1 MSDTFSKAT
10 RSEIMRKI
18 KSKNN
23 NSTELKIIHIFK
35 KSNITGWRR
44 NYKITGNPD
53 FVFPKLRIAVFTDGC
68 FWHGHNC
75 RNLTPKQ
82 NNEYWQS
89 KITKN
94 KKRDQKINEYLQNLG
109 WEVIRI
115 WECQINSDNIQKL
128 LQKCQ
133 NRA

>member
-53 FVFPKLRIAVFTDGC
+53 FVFFQNYELLCLRMDVFGTAIIAG
-68 FWHGHNC
+68 
-75 RNLTPKQ
+75 
-82 NNEYWQS
+82 
-89 KITKN
+89 I
-94 KKRDQKINEYLQNLG
+94 
-109 WEVIRI
+109 
-115 WECQINSDNIQKL
+115 
-128 LQKCQ
+128 
-133 NRA
+133 